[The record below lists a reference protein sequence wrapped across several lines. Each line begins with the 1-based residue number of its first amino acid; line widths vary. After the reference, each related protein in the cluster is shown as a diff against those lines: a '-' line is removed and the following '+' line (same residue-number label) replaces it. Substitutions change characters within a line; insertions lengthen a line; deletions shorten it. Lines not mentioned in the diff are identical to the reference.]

1 MKTGKTEL
9 FMLTPR
15 ILFAQLNKLHDCSV
29 MGIIR
34 SYIININIRLV
45 TTDRYRYVF

>member
-15 ILFAQLNKLHDCSV
+15 ILFGQLNKLHDCSV
-29 MGIIR
+29 MRILR
-34 SYIININIRLV
+34 SYIININIKLV
-45 TTDRYRYVF
+45 TIHRYSDVF